1 MLSKQGYEVSC
12 IMMIYIDLT
21 IFDIKKN
28 FIGAIFENFNWLLPK
43 LYTWRSILQARL
55 DVIDKIR
62 IYRA

>member
-1 MLSKQGYEVSC
+1 
-12 IMMIYIDLT
+12 MMIYIDLT
-21 IFDIKKN
+21 IFDIKKK

-43 LYTWRSILQARL
+43 LYTWKSILQARL